1 MDITITHKHGKL
13 LKEHLLDLCSKSSVL
28 KVLISFFYFSG
39 IKALY
44 NALTANPQIKL
55 QVLVGTDIE
64 MVMDRVVE
72 CILSERNDFG
82 EEFSYSDNEI
92 RERYLSSLRKVANAP
107 EFDKEAFHSRIGYFI
122 KMLRTDRL
130 VIRKTRGENRE
141 KLFLF
146 ELSGPDSLLKQ
157 YSWLTGSSNLSMPG
171 LTTQSDIDIRVN
183 DCGGEDVNAVF
194 EELWEDSVTLTE
206 DPVTKQTI
214 LDIFEK
220 ESMLSPV
227 TPYEAYV
234 LSLKTYLDL
243 QQQVNASER
252 ITAILEKNGYK
263 KYRYQLDAV
272 NQALTVLKEY
282 NGVILADVVGLGK
295 SVIASLIARGLYRRG
310 IIIAPPGLIGEE
322 DKAKGGWRDYKTQF
336 KLDGWEIFSCGKLD
350 AALDYVNSDGDVDV
364 VIVDEAHRF
373 KNQDTQDYETL
384 SNICRGRQVI
394 LLTATPFNNRPADI
408 FSLLK
413 LFIVPNRS
421 KITLDNHLAGR
432 FASYDRMFRLLSEIQ
447 KNHKSK
453 DPEKVQR
460 VKNAYLQLWKIFNAG
475 RPEEDEKIDLR
486 QVKQWS
492 QQLSREIRHI
502 LEPVIIRRNRIDLR
516 SDPDYK
522 DEVTELSDMK
532 PPIEQFFALTPE
544 QSAFYDS
551 VLNDYF
557 SDTGRFQGA
566 IYQPF
571 AYEQNSQMKLS
582 SDGHRELM
590 LQTNLYDFM
599 RRLLVHR
606 FESSFGAFAQSL
618 ENFLTIHQKALA
630 FIKRTGKFVLDRKLL
645 EKIYEFDD
653 EDIERALNDYENMLM
668 EAVLPKN
675 NKVYVI
681 DSFARKDEF
690 LSDIQNDID
699 LFIELI
705 QKVKDLEL
713 DNHDPKA
720 ACLATTLF
728 AVINGCHEAL
738 PTLKG
743 EPKRKVIVFS
753 EYKDTILHLEQYLQA
768 KLPGKI
774 ISVHGTV
781 SSSLANTIEAN
792 FDASY
797 KGNQEDR
804 YQILLATDK
813 MSEGHN
819 LNRAG
824 LVINYDIPWNPTRV
838 IQRVGRINRIGKKV
852 FQNLYIF
859 NFFPTEQG
867 ATIAKCREIAA
878 SKMFMIHNTIGE
890 DAQIFDI
897 DETPT
902 ASSLYHKLQQ
912 NPEDSEQES
921 FLTKIKKELL
931 NVKKSHPEVL
941 EKIKNF
947 PYRVKTA
954 KDANENSLILFR
966 RKGLGLFSVKVDE
979 DLQEES
985 QIPVETA
992 IQMLHCSYDEP
1003 RNDLSQIFWK
1013 AYSMAGKYQE
1023 TFSRST
1029 SNVQSLEVRAIN
1041 NVIYAIDYCEKN
1053 NQYELLIFLRT
1064 ILEDLRQYGSL
1075 PDYTLRKIAI
1085 HDLSTAPD
1093 MISKFFESI
1102 QSLREILGDFYL
1114 KHLKERLHYRNSE
1127 IIIAEELQKLKRN
1140 DEQM

>member
-1 MDITITHKHGKL
+1 MDISITHKQGKV
-13 LKEHLLDLCSKSSVL
+13 LKEQLLDLCSKSSEL
-28 KVLISFFYFSG
+28 KILISFFYFSG

-44 NALTANPQIKL
+44 NALTANPQIKMR
-55 QVLVGTDIE
+55 VLVGTEIE
-64 MVMDRVVE
+64 MIMNRVVE
-72 CILSERNDFG
+72 CILTEKDDFG
-82 EEFSYSDNEI
+82 EDYSYSDNEI

-107 EFDKEAFHSRIGYFI
+107 EFDKEAFHTRIGYFI
-122 KMLRTDRL
+122 EMLRADRL

-146 ELSGPDSLLKQ
+146 DLTGPDGLMTQ
-157 YSWLTGSSNLSMPG
+157 YSWLTGSSNLTMPG
-171 LTTQSDIDIRVN
+171 LSTQSDIDIRVN
-183 DCGGEDVNAVF
+183 DCGCEDVNAVF
-194 EELWEDSVTLTE
+194 EDLWEDSVTLTE
-206 DPVTKQTI
+206 DPATKQAI

-220 ESMLSPV
+220 GSMLAPI

-234 LSLKTYLDL
+234 LALKTYLDL

-252 ITAILEKNGYK
+252 IAAILEKNGYK

-322 DKAKGGWRDYKTQF
+322 GKAKGGWRDYKKQF

-350 AALDYVNSDGDVDV
+350 AAWDYVNTDGDVDV

-384 SNICRGRQVI
+384 SNICRGRQVV
-394 LLTATPFNNRPADI
+394 LLTATPFNNRPEDI

-421 KITLDNHLAGR
+421 KITLDNHLSGR
-432 FASYDRMFRLLSEIQ
+432 FASYDRTFRLLSDIQ

-453 DPEKVQR
+453 DSEKA
-460 VKNAYLQLWKIFNAG
+460 KKAKSAYVQLWKAFNG
-475 RPEEDEKIDLR
+475 EKPGDDVEIDLG
-486 QVKQWS
+486 QVKEWS
-492 QQLSREIRHI
+492 QELSSEIRQI

-522 DEVTELSDMK
+522 DEVTELSNMK
-532 PPIEQFFALTPE
+532 PPVEQFFELTQE

-551 VLNDYF
+551 ILNDYF
-557 SDTGRFQGA
+557 GDVGRFKGA
-566 IYQPF
+566 IYRPF
-571 AYEQNSQMKLS
+571 AYEQGEQEEMS
-582 SDGHRELM
+582 SDDHRELM

-618 ENFLTIHQKALA
+618 ENFLEIHKKAQL
-630 FIKRTGKFVLDRKLL
+630 FIQRTGKFVLDRKLL
-645 EKIYEFDD
+645 EKIYESDD
-653 EDIERALNDYENMLM
+653 EVIKKALDDYENMLT
-668 EAVLPKN
+668 EVVLPKN

-681 DSFARKDEF
+681 DSFARKEEF
-690 LSDIQNDID
+690 LTAIQSDID
-699 LFIELI
+699 LFEELI
-705 QKVKDLEL
+705 QKVKELEL
-713 DNHDPKA
+713 ASNDPKA
-720 ACLATTLF
+720 ACLASTLF
-728 AVINGCHEAL
+728 TVINGCHKDL
-738 PTLKG
+738 PQTKD
-743 EPKRKVIVFS
+743 EPRRKVIVFS
-753 EYKDTILHLEQYLQA
+753 EYTDTIRHLEKYLQE

-774 ISVHGTV
+774 VSVHGTV
-781 SSSLANTIEAN
+781 SSALAHTIEAN

-797 KGNQEDR
+797 KGNQEDNF
-804 YQILLATDK
+804 QILLATDK

-852 FQNLYIF
+852 FHNLYIF

-867 ATIAKCREIAA
+867 ATIAKSREIAA

-890 DAQIFDI
+890 DAQIFDV

-921 FLTKIKKELL
+921 FLTKVKKELL
-931 NVKKSHPEVL
+931 SVKSEHPEVL
-941 EKIKNF
+941 EKVNTF

-954 KDANENSLILFR
+954 RSASDNTLILFK
-966 RKGLGLFSVKVDE
+966 RKGLGLFSLKVDE
-979 DLQEES
+979 EQQRES

-992 IQMLHCSYDEP
+992 IQMLCCRYDEP
-1003 RNDLSQIFWK
+1003 RKDLSQLFWK
-1013 AYSMAGKYQE
+1013 AYSLAGKYQE

-1029 SNVQSLEVRAIN
+1029 SNVLSVEVRSLN
-1041 NVIYAIDYCEKN
+1041 NVLYAISYCEKN
-1053 NQYELLIFLRT
+1053 NQYEHLTFLRT
-1064 ILEDLRQYGSL
+1064 VLEDMRQYGSL
-1075 PDYTLRKIAI
+1075 PDYTLRKLSM
-1085 HDLSTAPD
+1085 HDLSKEPD
-1093 MISKFFESI
+1093 KISRFFETV
-1102 QSLREILGDFYL
+1102 QKLRETLGDFYL
-1114 KHLKERLHYRNSE
+1114 KNLKERLHYRNSE
-1127 IIIAEELQKLKRN
+1127 IIIAEEWQRN
-1140 DEQM
+1140 PEI

>member
-1 MDITITHKHGKL
+1 MDVSITHKQGKRL
-13 LKEHLLDLCSKSSVL
+13 REQLQELCSKSSEL
-28 KVLISFFYFSG
+28 KILISFFYFSG

-44 NALTANPQIKL
+44 NALTASPQLKMR
-55 QVLVGTDIE
+55 VLVGTEIE
-64 MVMDRVVE
+64 MIMDRVVE
-72 CILSERNDFG
+72 CILTEKNDFG
-82 EEFSYSDNEI
+82 EDYSYSDNEI
-92 RERYLSSLRKVANAP
+92 RERYLSSLRKAANAP
-107 EFDKEAFHSRIGYFI
+107 EFDKESFHTRIGYFLE
-122 KMLRTDRL
+122 MLRADRL

-146 ELSGPDSLLKQ
+146 DLTGPDGLMKQ
-157 YSWLTGSSNLSMPG
+157 YSWLTGSSNLTMPG
-171 LTTQSDIDIRVN
+171 LTTESDIDIRVN
-183 DCGGEDVNAVF
+183 DCGCEDVNAVF
-194 EELWEDSVTLTE
+194 EELWENSVKLTE
-206 DPVTKQTI
+206 DPVTKQAI

-220 ESMLSPV
+220 ESMLAPV

-234 LSLKTYLDL
+234 LALKTYVDL
-243 QQQVNASER
+243 QSQVNASER
-252 ITAILEKNGYK
+252 ITAILEKNGYR

-322 DKAKGGWRDYKTQF
+322 GRAKGGWRDYKTQF

-350 AALDYVNSDGDVDV
+350 AALDYVNSDGDVDA

-432 FASYDRMFRLLSEIQ
+432 FASYDRIFRLLNEVR
-447 KNHKSK
+447 KNCNSR
-453 DPEKVQR
+453 DPGKAKKAES
-460 VKNAYLQLWKIFNAG
+460 AYSQLWKEFNGEKPG
-475 RPEEDEKIDLR
+475 RDIKIDLA
-486 QVKQWS
+486 QVKDWS
-492 QQLSREIRHI
+492 QELSREIRHI

-516 SDPDYK
+516 SDPDYR

-544 QSAFYDS
+544 QSAFYDK
-551 VLNDYF
+551 VLNEYF
-557 SDTGRFQGA
+557 GDSGRFKGA

-571 AYEQNSQMKLS
+571 AYEQDLQKEMDSN
-582 SDGHRELM
+582 GHRELM

-618 ENFLTIHQKALA
+618 ENFLEIHKKAQA
-630 FIKRTGKFVLDRKLL
+630 FIQRTSKFVLDRKLL
-645 EKIYEFDD
+645 EKIYESDD
-653 EDIERALNDYENMLM
+653 EVIEKALDDYENMLT
-668 EAVLPKN
+668 EVVLPKN
-675 NKVYVI
+675 NKVYVV

-690 LSDIQNDID
+690 LSDIQSDIV
-699 LFIELI
+699 LFGELI

-713 DNHDPKA
+713 ASRDPKA

-728 AVINGCHEAL
+728 SVVNGCHEAL
-738 PTLKG
+738 PPVSG
-743 EPKRKVIVFS
+743 EPRRKVVVFS
-753 EYKDTILHLEQYLQA
+753 EYTDTIRHLEHYLQE
-768 KLPGKI
+768 KLPGMLI
-774 ISVHGTV
+774 TVCGTV
-781 SSSLANTIEAN
+781 SASLANTIEAN
-792 FDASY
+792 FDASFRGEQ
-797 KGNQEDR
+797 KDQF
-804 YQILLATDK
+804 QILLATDK

-867 ATIAKCREIAA
+867 ATIARSREIAA
-878 SKMFMIHNTIGE
+878 AKMFMIHNTIGE

-912 NPEDSEQES
+912 NPEDSEHES
-921 FLTKIKKELL
+921 FLTKVKKELL
-931 NVKKSHPEVL
+931 KVREEHPEVL
-941 EKIKNF
+941 EKIKKL

-954 KDANENSLILFR
+954 RSDDEKLLVLFK
-966 RKGLGLFSVKVDE
+966 RKGLGLFSLKVDE
-979 DLQEES
+979 EQQKES

-992 IQMLHCSYDEP
+992 IQMLYCRYDEP
-1003 RNDLSQIFWK
+1003 RKDLSPDFWK
-1013 AYSMAGKYQE
+1013 AYSLAGKYQE
-1023 TFSRST
+1023 TFFRST
-1029 SNVQSLEVRAIN
+1029 NNALSLEVRALN
-1041 NVIYAIDYCEKN
+1041 NVLCAISYCEKN
-1053 NQYELLIFLRT
+1053 NQYEHLRFLRT
-1064 ILEDLRQYGSL
+1064 ILEDMRQYGSL
-1075 PDYTLRKIAI
+1075 PDYTLRKIAM
-1085 HDLSTAPD
+1085 HDLSKTPD
-1093 MISKFFESI
+1093 KISKFFETI
-1102 QSLREILGDFYL
+1102 QKLREILGDFYL
-1114 KHLKERLHYRNSE
+1114 KNLKERLHYRNSE
-1127 IIIAEELQKLKRN
+1127 IIIAEELQKS
-1140 DEQM
+1140 